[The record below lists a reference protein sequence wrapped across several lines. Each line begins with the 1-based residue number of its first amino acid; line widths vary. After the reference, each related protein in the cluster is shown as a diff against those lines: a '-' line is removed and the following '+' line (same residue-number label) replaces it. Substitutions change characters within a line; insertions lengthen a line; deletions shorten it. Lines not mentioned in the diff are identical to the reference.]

1 MKVSID
7 KMKTGIL
14 YDLNFQNLNLKKIHM
29 VLTGSANHFVRGG
42 IPMPTS
48 LKLKTLK
55 TLKLKKNLQLKKD
68 PDGLLDLPINLLKV
82 EFHCLLV

>member
-1 MKVSID
+1 MQ
-7 KMKTGIL
+7 
-14 YDLNFQNLNLKKIHM
+14 DLKNESLHWQNENRYLVWSQLSKSKLKKIHM

-55 TLKLKKNLQLKKD
+55 TLKLKKKLTT
-68 PDGLLDLPINLLKV
+68 
-82 EFHCLLV
+82 

>member
-1 MKVSID
+1 
-7 KMKTGIL
+7 
-14 YDLNFQNLNLKKIHM
+14 M

-55 TLKLKKNLQLKKD
+55 TLKLKKKLTT
-68 PDGLLDLPINLLKV
+68 
-82 EFHCLLV
+82 